1 MKVMQVELTED
12 AIDLV
17 RRKGGTVAVDWI
29 PKYG

>member
-1 MKVMQVELTED
+1 MQVELTDE
-12 AIDLV
+12 AVDLV